1 MINYTDNSNIEKIF
15 ELERNSLNATF
26 DIQKMLNKQILTFLK
41 NFMSDYEINSNDN
54 SESTPSKYLA
64 EATSVLAKSNDNI
77 NYIKELNACFNDI
90 NIQAAPRIKSS
101 VKKYNKK
108 FSSLMEKIYSNTSQ
122 IEDFIHNI
130 SMVDLSQM
138 LKEEQSLVPE
148 QNSEKDDTSFIST
161 QELNSSFV
169 ENTLIISSIQNK
181 VILPYTIDKIYQILS
196 NQTDLTTI
204 NEVIEKLYTK
214 PLRNYRFAAFS
225 RFREGYRLMI
235 NKEHKSKTEAIIYAA
250 ELFTNYNLHPA
261 IITAC
266 ENQEQL
272 DIYLSCLEDNKLEE
286 FNFFTIKFEIPPS
299 SSAVKC

>member
-15 ELERNSLNATF
+15 ELERNSINATF

-64 EATSVLAKSNDNI
+64 EATSALAKSNDNI
-77 NYIKELNACFNDI
+77 NYIKELTACLNNI
-90 NIQAAPRIKSS
+90 NIQAAARIKSS
-101 VKKYNKK
+101 VKKYNKM
-108 FSSLMEKIYSNTSQ
+108 FSSSMEKIYSNTSQ

-130 SMVDLSQM
+130 SMVDLSEM
-138 LKEEQSLVPE
+138 LKKESSLVQE
-148 QNSEKDDTSFIST
+148 QNPEEDESFIST
-161 QELNSSFV
+161 KELNSSFV

-196 NQTDLTTI
+196 NQTDLTSI

-214 PLRNYRFAAFS
+214 PLRDYRFPAFS
-225 RFREGYRLMI
+225 RFREGYHLML
-235 NKEHKSKTEAIIYAA
+235 NKEHKSKMEAIIYAA

-266 ENQEQL
+266 ESQEQL
-272 DIYLSCLEDNKLEE
+272 DIYLSCLDDNKLEE

-299 SSAVKC
+299 SNTVKC